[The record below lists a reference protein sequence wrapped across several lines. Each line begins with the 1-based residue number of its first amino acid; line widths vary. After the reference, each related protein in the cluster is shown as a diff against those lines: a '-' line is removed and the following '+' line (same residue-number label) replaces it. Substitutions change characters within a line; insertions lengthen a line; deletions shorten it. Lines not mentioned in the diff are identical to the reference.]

1 MLQFHSIFCWLPH
14 VESTDFLSRQLV
26 HRTQAEVVRHSG
38 DGNDMQYTAL
48 SPSLVALH
56 PSPSLPFFVL
66 LVVGAIL
73 AHLGVFVFHAW
84 SATESSP
91 PN

>member
-1 MLQFHSIFCWLPH
+1 MH
-14 VESTDFLSRQLV
+14 
-26 HRTQAEVVRHSG
+26 
-38 DGNDMQYTAL
+38 YTAL